1 MKHISMKHSLW
12 ILSTTFAVA
21 APAVAADK
29 LSLQWGQLAPQVE
42 GRRLTV
48 TTTDQTNGYRA
59 RCLRVETDGLVIEN
73 PWAGGQPL
81 KLDRQKVTKIR
92 VDDRSGRNMSRLEDK
107 TGPTLDLL
115 LQSMLT
121 PAAPI
126 GLVGTPVVAA
136 YFVAVTPFCVI
147 GDLFARLR
155 PALDI
160 EIVD

>member
-1 MKHISMKHSLW
+1 MKLSL
-12 ILSTTFAVA
+12 ILSTIFAVA

-29 LSLQWGQLAPQVE
+29 LSLQWDQLAPQLE

-48 TTTDQTNGYRA
+48 TTTDQSNGYRA
-59 RCLRVETDGLVIEN
+59 RCLRVEADGILIEN

-92 VDDRSGRNMSRLEDK
+92 VDDRSGRNMARLEDR

-115 LQSMLT
+115 LQSVFT

-136 YFVAVTPFCVI
+136 YFVAATPFCLI

>member
-1 MKHISMKHSLW
+1 MKHLTL
-12 ILSTTFAVA
+12 ILSTIFAVT

-29 LSLQWGQLAPQVE
+29 LSLQWGQLAPQIE

-59 RCLRVETDGLVIEN
+59 RCLRVESDGLIIEN
-73 PWAGGQPL
+73 PWAAGQPL
-81 KLDRQKVTKIR
+81 KLDRQKITRIHLE
-92 VDDRSGRNMSRLEDK
+92 DRSGRNMAHLEDK
-107 TGPTLDLL
+107 TAPTMDLL
-115 LQSMLT
+115 LQSVLS

-126 GLVGTPVVAA
+126 GLIGTPVVAA
-136 YFVAVTPFCVI
+136 YFVAATPFCVV

-155 PALDI
+155 PPLDI

>member
-1 MKHISMKHSLW
+1 MKLSMC
-12 ILSTTFAVA
+12 ILSTIFAVA

-29 LSLQWGQLAPQVE
+29 LSLQWAQLAPQVE

-73 PWAGGQPL
+73 PWTAGQPL
-81 KLDRQKVTKIR
+81 KIERQKVTKIR
-92 VDDRSGRNMSRLEDK
+92 VDDRSGRNMARLEDK

-115 LQSMLT
+115 LQSVFT
-121 PAAPI
+121 PAAPV

-136 YFVAVTPFCVI
+136 YFVAATPFCLI

-160 EIVD
+160 DIVD

>member
-1 MKHISMKHSLW
+1 
-12 ILSTTFAVA
+12 
-21 APAVAADK
+21 
-29 LSLQWGQLAPQVE
+29 
-42 GRRLTV
+42 
-48 TTTDQTNGYRA
+48 
-59 RCLRVETDGLVIEN
+59 VIEN

-115 LQSMLT
+115 LQSVFT

-136 YFVAVTPFCVI
+136 YFVAATPFCVI